1 MTSELT
7 GIEGVQLGIFLYHFL
22 HSHLGK
28 TKYIG
33 NVVSGHPCCY
43 SSCVSATAQGKGGPK
58 SPGIS
63 SPSKDLC
70 TNDCCSLDLGKKL
83 LKLTFGI
90 PIEFERTVLS
100 GIVNSLDFIG
110 T

>member
-7 GIEGVQLGIFLYHFL
+7 GIEGVQLGILLYHFL

-33 NVVSGHPCCY
+33 NVVSGHAAVPAEYCY
-43 SSCVSATAQGKGGPK
+43 GTREGGPK
-58 SPGIS
+58 PPEIS

-70 TNDCCSLDLGKKL
+70 TNDCCFLHLGKKL

-90 PIEFERTVLS
+90 PIEFVRNMLS
-100 GIVNSLDFIG
+100 GIVSSLDFIG
-110 T
+110 R